1 MRGSIRKRGSTY
13 TYWLDIGP
21 DPVTGKR
28 RQRTKGGFRTKRE
41 CQAALNEAI
50 SALRSGTLVQ
60 PSRRTV
66 ASFLVEEWLPAV
78 RMAGLR
84 NSTWASYRM
93 NVEKHLVPGLGAIE
107 LQRLSPAQLNA
118 FYRELLTEGR
128 RNAADGLAPKTVY
141 YIHSILHRAL
151 RDAVRWGYVVR
162 NVADAADPPKAKTPE
177 MRVWSPAQL
186 RTFLD
191 HVRGDRLYAAWLLAA
206 TTGMRRGEILG
217 LRWNDLDLDAGR
229 VAVRRP
235 RILVDYQVQVSEPK
249 TAKGRR
255 SLALD
260 PVTVAALRAHRAR
273 QAEEKLAVGGRY
285 RDSELVFTR
294 PDGIAV
300 HPERFSVWFRQH
312 VRAAGL
318 PRIRLHDVRHS
329 YATAALAAGVPAK
342 VVSERL
348 GHANIAITMDTY
360 SHVLPGLD
368 EQAAGQVARLI
379 LDAGDPV
386 PGMVREQTVSI
397 RPSAADKPAR
407 RNRKGAG

>member
-1 MRGSIRKRGSTY
+1 
-13 TYWLDIGP
+13 
-21 DPVTGKR
+21 VTGKR
-28 RQRTKGGFRTKRE
+28 RQRTKGRFRTKRE

-66 ASFLVEEWLPAV
+66 ASFLVGEWLPAV
-78 RMAGLR
+78 RMAGVR
-84 NSTWASYRM
+84 DSTWASYRM

-107 LQRLSPAQLNA
+107 LQRLRPAQLNG
-118 FYRELLTEGR
+118 FYRELLTKGR
-128 RNAADGLAPKTVY
+128 RNAAGGLAPKTVY
-141 YIHSILHRAL
+141 YIIHSILHRAL

-162 NVADAADPPKAKTPE
+162 NVADVADPPKAKTPE
-177 MRVWSPAQL
+177 MRVWTPAQL
-186 RTFLD
+186 RVFLD

-217 LRWNDLDLDAGR
+217 LRWSDVDLDAGR

-273 QAEEKLAVGGRY
+273 QAEDKLAVGGRY
-285 RDSELVFTR
+285 RDSELVFTGL
-294 PDGIAV
+294 DGTAV
-300 HPERFSVWFRQH
+300 HPERFSDWFRQH

-379 LDAGDPV
+379 LGAGDPG
-386 PGMVREQTVSI
+386 PGMLREQTVSI
-397 RPSAADKPAR
+397 RPPAADRPAR
-407 RNRKGAG
+407 

>member
-13 TYWLDIGP
+13 SYWLDIGP

-84 NSTWASYRM
+84 DSTWASYRM
-93 NVEKHLVPGLGAIE
+93 NVEKHLVPGVGSVE
-107 LQRLSPAQLNA
+107 LQRLSPAHLNA
-118 FYRELLTEGR
+118 FYRDLLTRGR
-128 RNAADGLAPKTVY
+128 RNTPGGLAPKTVR

-151 RDAVRWGYVVR
+151 RDAVRWGFVVR
-162 NVADAADPPKAKTPE
+162 NVADAADPPKPKTPE
-177 MRVWSPAQL
+177 MQVWSPEQL
-186 RTFLD
+186 RAFLD
-191 HVRGDRLYAAWLLAA
+191 HVQADRLYAAWLLAV

-217 LRWNDLDLDAGR
+217 LRWSDLDLEAGR

-235 RILVDYQVQVSEPK
+235 RIVVDYRVQVSEPK

-260 PVTVAALRAHRAR
+260 PATVAALRAHRAH
-273 QAEEKLAVGGRY
+273 QAEEKLAVGLRY
-285 RDSELVFTR
+285 QNSDLVFTR
-294 PDGIAV
+294 PDGTAFTPSGSQV
-300 HPERFSVWFRQH
+300 GSGSMSGPLGCPGSGCMMF
-312 VRAAGL
+312 
-318 PRIRLHDVRHS
+318 
-329 YATAALAAGVPAK
+329 ATATRRRRW
-342 VVSERL
+342 RL
-348 GHANIAITMDTY
+348 GC
-360 SHVLPGLD
+360 
-368 EQAAGQVARLI
+368 
-379 LDAGDPV
+379 
-386 PGMVREQTVSI
+386 
-397 RPSAADKPAR
+397 RPR
-407 RNRKGAG
+407 W

>member
-84 NSTWASYRM
+84 DSTWASYRM
-93 NVEKHLVPGLGAIE
+93 NVEKHLVPGPGCDRAATAQPGA
-107 LQRLSPAQLNA
+107 AQCVLP
-118 FYRELLTEGR
+118 R
-128 RNAADGLAPKTVY
+128 AADEGPPQDGRWAGTEDGAAT
-141 YIHSILHRAL
+141 SIRSCIG
-151 RDAVRWGYVVR
+151 RCG
-162 NVADAADPPKAKTPE
+162 
-177 MRVWSPAQL
+177 MRCAGAMSCGTWPMLLIRRRPRRRRCGCGARRSSG
-186 RTFLD
+186 RSSD

-217 LRWNDLDLDAGR
+217 LRWSDLDLDAGR

-285 RDSELVFTR
+285 RDSEL
-294 PDGIAV
+294 GV
-300 HPERFSVWFRQH
+300 HPPGRDR
-312 VRAAGL
+312 RASGAVLGL
-318 PRIRLHDVRHS
+318 
-329 YATAALAAGVPAK
+329 VPA
-342 VVSERL
+342 
-348 GHANIAITMDTY
+348 AC
-360 SHVLPGLD
+360 PGGWAAED
-368 EQAAGQVARLI
+368 QAA
-379 LDAGDPV
+379 
-386 PGMVREQTVSI
+386 
-397 RPSAADKPAR
+397 
-407 RNRKGAG
+407 

>member
-1 MRGSIRKRGSTY
+1 MRGSVRKRGSTY
-13 TYWLDIGP
+13 SYWLDIGP
-21 DPVTGKR
+21 DPLTGKR

-84 NSTWASYRM
+84 DSTWASYRM

-107 LQRLSPAQLNA
+107 LQRLSSAQLNA
-118 FYRELLTEGR
+118 FYRELLTKGR
-128 RNAADGLAPKTVY
+128 RNRAGGLAPKTVR

-177 MRVWSPAQL
+177 MRVWTPAQL
-186 RTFLD
+186 RAFLE

-217 LRWNDLDLDAGR
+217 LRWSDLDVDAGR

-249 TAKGRR
+249 TARGRR

-285 RDSELVFTR
+285 RDSELVFTG
-294 PDGIAV
+294 PDGTAV
-300 HPERFSVWFRQH
+300 HPERLSDWFRQH

-348 GHANIAITMDTY
+348 GHATIAITLDVY
-360 SHVLPGLD
+360 SHVIPGMD
-368 EQAAGQVARLI
+368 AQAANAVASLI
-379 LDAGDPV
+379 LDGSSPSEG
-386 PGMVREQTVSI
+386 PGPKPG
-397 RPSAADKPAR
+397 PSTDK
-407 RNRKGAG
+407 

>member
-13 TYWLDIGP
+13 SYWLDIGP

-84 NSTWASYRM
+84 DSTWASYRM

-118 FYRELLTEGR
+118 FYRELLTRAAATPLAAWRRRRCATSTRSCIGR
-128 RNAADGLAPKTVY
+128 CAMRCAG
-141 YIHSILHRAL
+141 AL
-151 RDAVRWGYVVR
+151 WSATWLTRLTRR
-162 NVADAADPPKAKTPE
+162 RPKTPE
-177 MRVWSPAQL
+177 MQVWSPEQL
-186 RTFLD
+186 RAFLD
-191 HVRGDRLYAAWLLAA
+191 HVRADRLYAAWLLAA

-217 LRWNDLDLDAGR
+217 LRWSDLDLEAGR

-235 RILVDYQVQVSEPK
+235 RIVVDYQVQVSEPK

-260 PVTVAALRAHRAR
+260 PATVAALRAHRAR
-273 QAEEKLAVGGRY
+273 QAEEKLAVGGRLAGL
-285 RDSELVFTR
+285 RA
-294 PDGIAV
+294 GV
-300 HPERFSVWFRQH
+300 HPARMGPPS
-312 VRAAGL
+312 
-318 PRIRLHDVRHS
+318 IRSGSQTGSGSMSGRLGCRGS
-329 YATAALAAGVPAK
+329 GCMMFATAT
-342 VVSERL
+342 R
-348 GHANIAITMDTY
+348 
-360 SHVLPGLD
+360 
-368 EQAAGQVARLI
+368 
-379 LDAGDPV
+379 
-386 PGMVREQTVSI
+386 
-397 RPSAADKPAR
+397 AR
-407 RNRKGAG
+407 RWPPGSRPRW

>member
-1 MRGSIRKRGSTY
+1 MRGSIRRRGSTY
-13 TYWLDIGP
+13 TYWLDIGR
-21 DPVTGKR
+21 DPVTGRR

-50 SALRSGTLVQ
+50 AALRAGTLVE

-66 ASFLVEEWLPAV
+66 GRFLVDEWLPAV
-78 RMAGLR
+78 RVANVR
-84 NSTWASYRM
+84 DSTWASYRM
-93 NVEKHLVPGLGAIE
+93 NVEKHLVPGLGAVE
-107 LQRLSPAQLNA
+107 LQRLTPAQLNA
-118 FYRELLTEGR
+118 FYRHLLTAGR
-128 RNAADGLAPKTVY
+128 RNGRGGLAPKTVRY
-141 YIHSILHRAL
+141 VHSILHRAL

-186 RTFLD
+186 RVFLD
-191 HVRGDRLYAAWLLAA
+191 HVRNDRLYAAWLLAA

-217 LRWNDLDLDAGR
+217 LRWGDLDVEAGR
-229 VAVRRP
+229 LSVRQP
-235 RILVDYQVQVSEPK
+235 RIVVDYRVQVSEPK

-273 QAEEKLAVGGRY
+273 QAEERLAVGPGY
-285 RDSELVFTR
+285 QESGLVFTR
-294 PDGIAV
+294 LDGSPI
-300 HPERFSVWFRQH
+300 HPERFSSWFRQY

-348 GHANIAITMDTY
+348 GHSAIAITMDTY

-368 EQAAGQVARLI
+368 EQAAGTVARLI
-379 LDAGDPV
+379 LGADGP
-386 PGMVREQTVSI
+386 
-397 RPSAADKPAR
+397 AAR
-407 RNRKGAG
+407 GYR

>member
-13 TYWLDIGP
+13 TYWLDIGS

-78 RMAGLR
+78 QMAGLR

-118 FYRELLTEGR
+118 FYRELLTRGR
-128 RNAADGLAPKTVY
+128 RNAAGGLAPKTVY

-162 NVADAADPPKAKTPE
+162 NAADVADPPRAKTPE

-186 RTFLD
+186 RAFLVLQPEFVTLL
-191 HVRGDRLYAAWLLAA
+191 VRG
-206 TTGMRRGEILG
+206 GSGE
-217 LRWNDLDLDAGR
+217 A
-229 VAVRRP
+229 
-235 RILVDYQVQVSEPK
+235 
-249 TAKGRR
+249 
-255 SLALD
+255 
-260 PVTVAALRAHRAR
+260 
-273 QAEEKLAVGGRY
+273 
-285 RDSELVFTR
+285 
-294 PDGIAV
+294 
-300 HPERFSVWFRQH
+300 
-312 VRAAGL
+312 
-318 PRIRLHDVRHS
+318 
-329 YATAALAAGVPAK
+329 
-342 VVSERL
+342 
-348 GHANIAITMDTY
+348 
-360 SHVLPGLD
+360 
-368 EQAAGQVARLI
+368 
-379 LDAGDPV
+379 
-386 PGMVREQTVSI
+386 
-397 RPSAADKPAR
+397 
-407 RNRKGAG
+407 

>member
-1 MRGSIRKRGSTY
+1 MRGSVRKRGSTY
-13 TYWLDIGP
+13 SYWLDIGP
-21 DPVTGKR
+21 DPLTGKR
-28 RQRTKGGFRTKRE
+28 RQHTKGGFRTKHE

-60 PSRRTV
+60 PSRQTV

-84 NSTWASYRM
+84 DSTWASYRM
-93 NVEKHLVPGLGAIE
+93 NVEK
-107 LQRLSPAQLNA
+107 R
-118 FYRELLTEGR
+118 
-128 RNAADGLAPKTVY
+128 LAPKTVR

-186 RTFLD
+186 RAFLD
-191 HVRGDRLYAAWLLAA
+191 HVRGERLYAAWLLAA

-217 LRWNDLDLDAGR
+217 LRWGDLDLDSGR

-235 RILVDYQVQVSEPK
+235 RILVDYQVQVAEPK

-260 PVTVAALRAHRAR
+260 PVTVAALRAHRVR

-285 RDSELVFTR
+285 RDSELVFTG
-294 PDGIAV
+294 PDGTAV
-300 HPERFSVWFRQH
+300 HPERFSDWFRQR

-379 LDAGDPV
+379 LGAADPV
-386 PGMVREQTVSI
+386 PGMLREQTVSI
-397 RPSAADKPAR
+397 RPPATDQPAR
-407 RNRKGAG
+407 QDRKGAGQ